1 MRLTSYAAATM
12 IAGSVLLAGCG
23 GRSPYYAPASTA
35 SSPRHPAP
43 PKAVARAMSPA
54 AYVAAAG
61 AIDLYEIQASELALQ
76 RASMQRT
83 RDFAQTMIRDH
94 KGTSSQLSLAGRRLN
109 LLPSAMLDARHQAM
123 IDQLSSA
130 SDFDAT
136 YKRQQ
141 VNVIGDALALHSAYA
156 SRGTS
161 PTLRPVAVA
170 TLPVIQRH
178 QRLLRYL

>member
-1 MRLTSYAAATM
+1 
-12 IAGSVLLAGCG
+12 
-23 GRSPYYAPASTA
+23 
-35 SSPRHPAP
+35 
-43 PKAVARAMSPA
+43 MSPA

-61 AIDLYEIQASELALQ
+61 AIDLYEIQVSELALR

-109 LLPSAMLDARHQAM
+109 LLPSATLDARHQAM
-123 IDQLSSA
+123 LDQLASA
-130 SDFDAT
+130 SDFDAA

-141 VNVIGDALALHSAYA
+141 ASVIADAISLHAAYA

>member
-1 MRLTSYAAATM
+1 
-12 IAGSVLLAGCG
+12 
-23 GRSPYYAPASTA
+23 
-35 SSPRHPAP
+35 
-43 PKAVARAMSPA
+43 MSPA

-61 AIDLYEIQASELALQ
+61 AIDLYEIRGSELALQ

-83 RDFAQTMIRDH
+83 RDFAETMIRDH

-109 LLPSAMLDARHQAM
+109 LLPSATLDARHQAM
-123 IDQLSSA
+123 LDQLGSA
-130 SDFDAT
+130 ADFDAA

-141 VNVIGDALALHSAYA
+141 VAVIADALALHSAYA

-161 PTLRPVAVA
+161 PTLRPVAAA